1 LTLRRGLA
9 FALALASLAPAA
21 RAEIDV
27 PRAADCLLIVGDQKL
42 IGGRCTFTPLDA
54 AGSFTIAGLDGLFFA
69 YVLVTG
75 KGEAEGYWNG
85 TPRAQHAHE
94 PLGKLRRDDACWVND
109 SASVCAW

>member
-1 LTLRRGLA
+1 MRQGLA
-9 FALALASLAPAA
+9 FALALTALTPAA

-54 AGSFTIAGLDGLFFA
+54 EGSFTIAGLDGLFFA

-85 TPRAQHAHE
+85 TPRAQHAHD
-94 PLGKLRRDDACWVND
+94 PLGPLTRNDACWENAR
-109 SASVCAW
+109 ASVCAW

>member
-1 LTLRRGLA
+1 MTLRRGLA
-9 FALALASLAPAA
+9 VTLALAALAPPA

-27 PRAADCLLIVGDQKL
+27 PRPAECLLIVGDQKL

-54 AGSFTIAGLDGLFFA
+54 EGSFTIAGLDGQFFA

-75 KGEAEGYWNG
+75 RGEADGYWNG
-85 TPRAQHAHE
+85 TPGAQHAHD